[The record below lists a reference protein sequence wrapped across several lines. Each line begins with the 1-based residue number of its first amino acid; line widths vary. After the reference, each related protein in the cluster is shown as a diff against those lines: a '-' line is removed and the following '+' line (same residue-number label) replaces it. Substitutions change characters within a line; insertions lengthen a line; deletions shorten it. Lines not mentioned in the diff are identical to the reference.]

1 MRGGTVR
8 ITGVEIVP
16 VKLPL
21 LEPFVVSYGT
31 FPDLATVLVRLE
43 TDEGLTGWGEGTPDP
58 HVTGET
64 FEGVVATLRLL
75 APALLGHDPLDRS
88 TAMRLLKSRVVG
100 VPTAKAAL
108 DIALHDL
115 AGRVAGLP
123 VWTLLGGRAR
133 EALSISRVISLKSP
147 EAMAIDAN
155 QFVAAGF
162 RTVKLKVGDA
172 HDIRGD
178 VRRVAAVREAVGPD
192 IGIKIDVNG
201 GWRTAGAAVG
211 AVRGIAAYDP
221 EYVEQPV
228 DRRDLEGMA
237 EVRRLGGVQVMAD
250 EAVLDAHDALQA
262 VRLRACDLINIKLM
276 KCGGLLAALALDAV
290 AETAGVGCQI
300 GTMVESSVAS
310 AAGLHLALAL
320 HNAATVEMGGPIML
334 AEDVGDLRAYYE
346 QHRVTVPAGPGL
358 GVEPEE
364 AVLKRYAGQRDWITV

>member
-1 MRGGTVR
+1 VR
-8 ITGVEIVP
+8 ITGVEIIA

-43 TDEGLTGWGEGTPDP
+43 TDGGVVGWGEGTPDP

-64 FEGVVATLRLL
+64 FEGVVATLRYL
-75 APALLGHDPLDRS
+75 APTLLGRSPLDRTMS
-88 TAMRLLKSRVVG
+88 MRLLGSRISG
-100 VPTAKAAL
+100 APAARAAL

-123 VWTLLGGRAR
+123 VWALLGGRAR
-133 EALSISRVISLKSP
+133 EALSISRVVSLKSP
-147 EAMAIDAN
+147 EAMAMDASRH
-155 QFVAAGF
+155 VAAGF
-162 RTVKLKVGDA
+162 STVKLKIGDA
-172 HDIRGD
+172 RDIQGD

-201 GWRTAGAAVG
+201 GWHTAGTAIRAA
-211 AVRGIAAYDP
+211 RGIAPYDP

-237 EVRRLGGVQVMAD
+237 EVRRLSGVPVMAD
-250 EAVLDAHDALQA
+250 EAVLDARDALRA
-262 VRLRACDLINIKLM
+262 ARLRACDLINIKLM

-290 AETAGVGCQI
+290 AETAGVGSQV

-334 AEDVGDLRAYYE
+334 DEDVGGLRACYE
-346 QHRVTVPAGPGL
+346 RDRVTVPDGPGL
-358 GVEPEE
+358 GVEPDE
-364 AVLKRYAGQRDWITV
+364 AVLKRFAGERAWITA

>member
-1 MRGGTVR
+1 VR

-43 TDEGLTGWGEGTPDP
+43 TDGGLTGWGEGTPDP

-64 FEGVVATLRLL
+64 FEGVAATLRHL
-75 APALLGHDPLDRS
+75 APALLGRDPLDRS
-88 TAMRLLKSRVVG
+88 TAMRLLGSRVAG
-100 VPTAKAAL
+100 APTAKAAL

-115 AGRVAGLP
+115 AGHVAGLP
-123 VWTLLGGRAR
+123 VCALLGGRAR
-133 EALSISRVISLKSP
+133 ETLSISRVISLKSP
-147 EAMAIDAN
+147 EEMAIDATRH
-155 QFVAAGF
+155 VAAGF
-162 RTVKLKVGDA
+162 GTVKLKVGDA

-192 IGIKIDVNG
+192 IGIKVDVNG
-201 GWRTAGAAVG
+201 GWRTPGAAIG
-211 AVRGIAAYDP
+211 AARGIAPYEP

-237 EVRRLGGVQVMAD
+237 EVRRLSGVPVMAD
-250 EAVLDAHDALQA
+250 EAVLDARDALRA

-276 KCGGLLAALALDAV
+276 KCGGLLAALTLDAV

-334 AEDVGDLRAYYE
+334 AEDVSGLRAYYE
-346 QHRVTVPAGPGL
+346 RDSVTVPDGPGL
-358 GVEPEE
+358 AVEPDE
-364 AVLKRYAGQRDWITV
+364 AVLQRYAGERDWITA

>member
-1 MRGGTVR
+1 VR

-43 TDEGLTGWGEGTPDP
+43 TDGGLTGWGEGTPDP

-64 FEGVVATLRLL
+64 FEGVIATLRHL

-88 TAMRLLKSRVVG
+88 AAMRLLGSRVAG
-100 VPTAKAAL
+100 APTAKAAL

-123 VWTLLGGRAR
+123 VWALLGGRAR

-147 EAMAIDAN
+147 EAMAIDAT

-162 RTVKLKVGDA
+162 HTVKLKVGDA
-172 HDIRGD
+172 RDIRGD
-178 VRRVAAVREAVGPD
+178 VRRVAAVREAVGQD
-192 IGIKIDVNG
+192 VGIKIDVNG

-228 DRRDLEGMA
+228 DRRALEGMA
-237 EVRRLGGVQVMAD
+237 EVRRLGGVPVMAD

-320 HNAATVEMGGPIML
+320 HNVATVEMGGPIML

-346 QHRVTVPAGPGL
+346 HDRITVPAGPGL

-364 AVLKRYAGQRDWITV
+364 AVLRRYAGQRDWITV

>member
-1 MRGGTVR
+1 MR

-43 TDEGLTGWGEGTPDP
+43 TDEGIIGWGEATPDP

-64 FEGVVATLRLL
+64 FEGVVATLRHL
-75 APALLGHDPLDRS
+75 APALLGRDPLDRS
-88 TAMRLLKSRVVG
+88 AAMRLLGLRVAG

-115 AGRVAGLP
+115 AGHVAGLP

-133 EALSISRVISLKSP
+133 KVLSISRVISLKSP
-147 EAMAIDAN
+147 EAMAIDASRH
-155 QFVAAGF
+155 VAAGF
-162 RTVKLKVGDA
+162 GTVKLKIGDA
-172 HDIRGD
+172 SDIRGD
-178 VRRVAAVREAVGPD
+178 VHRVAAVREAVGPD

-201 GWRTAGAAVG
+201 GWRTAGKAVG
-211 AVRGIAAYDP
+211 AAKGIAPYEP

-228 DRRDLEGMA
+228 DRRDLEGLA
-237 EVRRLGGVQVMAD
+237 EVRRLSGVPVMAD
-250 EAVLDAHDALQA
+250 EAVLDARDALMA

-290 AETAGVGCQI
+290 AETAGVSCQV

-310 AAGLHLALAL
+310 AAGLHLAQAL

-334 AEDVGDLRAYYE
+334 AEDVGGLRGYYMGD
-346 QHRVTVPAGPGL
+346 RVSVPDGPGL
-358 GVEPEE
+358 GVEPDE
-364 AVLKRYAGQRDWITV
+364 AVLRRYAGERYRVTA

>member
-1 MRGGTVR
+1 MR
-8 ITGVEIVP
+8 ITGVEIIA

-43 TDEGLTGWGEGTPDP
+43 TDGGVVGWGEGTPDP

-64 FEGVVATLRLL
+64 FEGVVATLRYL
-75 APALLGHDPLDRS
+75 APTLLGRSPLDRTMS
-88 TAMRLLKSRVVG
+88 MRLLGSRISG
-100 VPTAKAAL
+100 APAARAAL

-123 VWTLLGGRAR
+123 VWALLGGRAR
-133 EALSISRVISLKSP
+133 EALSISRVVSLKSP
-147 EAMAIDAN
+147 EAMAMDASRH
-155 QFVAAGF
+155 VAAGF
-162 RTVKLKVGDA
+162 STVKLKIGDA
-172 HDIRGD
+172 RDIQGD

-201 GWRTAGAAVG
+201 GWHTAGTAIRAA
-211 AVRGIAAYDP
+211 RGIAPYDP

-237 EVRRLGGVQVMAD
+237 EVRRLSGVPVMAD
-250 EAVLDAHDALQA
+250 EAVLDARDALRA
-262 VRLRACDLINIKLM
+262 ARLRACDLINIKLM
-276 KCGGLLAALALDAV
+276 KLDAV
-290 AETAGVGCQI
+290 AETAGVGSQV

-334 AEDVGDLRAYYE
+334 DEDVGGLRACYE
-346 QHRVTVPAGPGL
+346 RDRVTVPDGPGL
-358 GVEPEE
+358 GVEPDE
-364 AVLKRYAGQRDWITV
+364 AVLKRFAGERAWITA

>member
-1 MRGGTVR
+1 VR
-8 ITGVEIVP
+8 ITGVEIIP
-16 VKLPL
+16 IKLPL

-31 FPDLATVLVRLE
+31 FPNLATVLVRLE
-43 TDEGLTGWGEGTPDP
+43 SDGGLTGWGEGTPDP

-64 FEGVVATLRLL
+64 FEGVAATLRHL
-75 APALLGHDPLDRS
+75 APALLGRNPLDRS
-88 TAMRLLKSRVVG
+88 TAMRLLESRVAG

-115 AGRVAGLP
+115 AGHVAGLP
-123 VWTLLGGRAR
+123 VWALLGGRAR

-147 EAMAIDAN
+147 EEMAIDATRH
-155 QFVAAGF
+155 VAAGF
-162 RTVKLKVGDA
+162 GTVKLKVGDA

-178 VRRVAAVREAVGPD
+178 VRRVGAVREAVGPD
-192 IGIKIDVNG
+192 IAIKIDVNG
-201 GWRTAGAAVG
+201 GWRTPGTAIGAA
-211 AVRGIAAYDP
+211 RSIAPYEP

-237 EVRRLGGVQVMAD
+237 EVRRLSGVPVMAD
-250 EAVLDAHDALQA
+250 EAVLSAHDALRA

-276 KCGGLLAALALDAV
+276 KCGGLLAALTLDAV

-334 AEDVGDLRAYYE
+334 AEDVSGLRAYYE
-346 QHRVTVPAGPGL
+346 RDRVTVPDGPGL
-358 GVEPEE
+358 AVEPDE
-364 AVLKRYAGQRDWITV
+364 AILMRYADERVWITA

>member
-1 MRGGTVR
+1 VR
-8 ITGVEIVP
+8 ITGIEIVP

-43 TDEGLTGWGEGTPDP
+43 TDGGLTGWGEGTPDP

-64 FEGVVATLRLL
+64 FEGVVATLRHL
-75 APALLGHDPLDRS
+75 APVLLGRDPLDRS
-88 TAMRLLKSRVVG
+88 TAMRLLGSRVAG
-100 VPTAKAAL
+100 APTAKAAL

-115 AGRVAGLP
+115 AGHVAGLP
-123 VWTLLGGRAR
+123 VWALLGGRAR

-147 EAMAIDAN
+147 EAMAIDATRH
-155 QFVAAGF
+155 VAAGF

-172 HDIRGD
+172 RDIRGD

-201 GWRTAGAAVG
+201 GWHTASAALGAA
-211 AVRGIAAYDP
+211 RGIAPYEP

-228 DRRDLEGMA
+228 DRRDLEAMA
-237 EVRRLGGVQVMAD
+237 EVRRLSGVPVMAD
-250 EAVLDAHDALQA
+250 EAVLDARDALRA

-276 KCGGLLAALALDAV
+276 KCGGLLAALTLDAV
-290 AETAGVGCQI
+290 AETAGIGCQV

-334 AEDVGDLRAYYE
+334 AEDVSGLGAYYE
-346 QHRVTVPAGPGL
+346 RDRVTVPDGPGL
-358 GVEPEE
+358 GVEPDG
-364 AVLKRYAGQRDWITV
+364 AVLQRYAGERDWITTYQ

>member
-1 MRGGTVR
+1 MR

-43 TDEGLTGWGEGTPDP
+43 TDGGITGWGEATPDP

-64 FEGVVATLRLL
+64 FEGVVATLRHL
-75 APALLGHDPLDRS
+75 APVLLGRDPLDRS
-88 TAMRLLKSRVVG
+88 AAMRLLGSRVASA
-100 VPTAKAAL
+100 PTAKAAL

-123 VWTLLGGRAR
+123 VWAMLGGRAR
-133 EALSISRVISLKSP
+133 EALSISRVISMKSP
-147 EAMAIDAN
+147 EAMAFDASRH
-155 QFVAAGF
+155 VAAGF
-162 RTVKLKVGDA
+162 GTVKLKIGDA
-172 HDIRGD
+172 SDIRGD

-192 IGIKIDVNG
+192 VGIKIDVNG

-211 AVRGIAAYDP
+211 AARGIAHYEP

-228 DRRDLEGMA
+228 DRRDLEGLA
-237 EVRRLGGVQVMAD
+237 EVRRLSGLPVMAD
-250 EAVLDAHDALQA
+250 EAVLDARDALRA

-276 KCGGLLAALALDAV
+276 KCGGLLAALSLDAV
-290 AETAGVGCQI
+290 AETAGVGCQV

-320 HNAATVEMGGPIML
+320 HNVATVEMGGPIML
-334 AEDVGDLRAYYE
+334 AEDVGGLRAYYE
-346 QHRVTVPAGPGL
+346 RDRVTVPDGPGL
-358 GVEPEE
+358 GVEPDE
-364 AVLKRYAGQRDWITV
+364 AVLRRYAGERYRVTA

>member
-1 MRGGTVR
+1 MR

-43 TDEGLTGWGEGTPDP
+43 TDEGMIGWGEATPDP

-64 FEGVVATLRLL
+64 FEGVVATLRHL
-75 APALLGHDPLDRS
+75 APALLGRDPLDRS
-88 TAMRLLKSRVVG
+88 AAMRLLGLRVAG

-115 AGRVAGLP
+115 AGHVAGLP
-123 VWTLLGGRAR
+123 VWTLLGGPAR
-133 EALSISRVISLKSP
+133 KVLSISRVISLKSP
-147 EAMAIDAN
+147 EAMAIDASRH
-155 QFVAAGF
+155 VAAGF
-162 RTVKLKVGDA
+162 GTVKLKIGDA
-172 HDIRGD
+172 SDIRGD
-178 VRRVAAVREAVGPD
+178 VYRVAAVREVVGPD

-201 GWRTAGAAVG
+201 GWRTAGKAVG
-211 AVRGIAAYDP
+211 AAKGIAPYEP

-228 DRRDLEGMA
+228 DRRDLEGLA
-237 EVRRLGGVQVMAD
+237 EVRRLSGVPVMAD
-250 EAVLDAHDALQA
+250 GAVLDARDALMA

-290 AETAGVGCQI
+290 AETAGVSCQV

-310 AAGLHLALAL
+310 AAGLHLAQAL

-334 AEDVGDLRAYYE
+334 AEDVGGLRGYYMGD
-346 QHRVTVPAGPGL
+346 RVSVPDGPGGL
-358 GVEPEE
+358 GVEPDE
-364 AVLKRYAGQRDWITV
+364 AVLRRYAGERYRVTA

>member
-1 MRGGTVR
+1 VR

-43 TDEGLTGWGEGTPDP
+43 TDGGLTGWGEGTPDP

-64 FEGVVATLRLL
+64 FEGVVATLRHL
-75 APALLGHDPLDRS
+75 APALLGRDPLDRS
-88 TAMRLLKSRVVG
+88 TAMRLLESRVAG
-100 VPTAKAAL
+100 APTVKATL

-115 AGRVAGLP
+115 A
-123 VWTLLGGRAR
+123 GRAR

-147 EAMAIDAN
+147 EAMAIDAT

-172 HDIRGD
+172 RDIRGD

-211 AVRGIAAYDP
+211 AVRGIATYDP

-237 EVRRLGGVQVMAD
+237 EVRRLGGVPVMAD
-250 EAVLDAHDALQA
+250 EAVLDARDALQA

-276 KCGGLLAALALDAV
+276 KCGGLLAALTLDAV
-290 AETAGVGCQI
+290 AETAGVGCQV

-334 AEDVGDLRAYYE
+334 AEDVGDLRTYYE
-346 QHRVTVPAGPGL
+346 HARVTVPAGPGL

-364 AVLKRYAGQRDWITV
+364 AVLKRYAGERDWITV

>member
-1 MRGGTVR
+1 VR

-43 TDEGLTGWGEGTPDP
+43 TDGELTGWGEGTPDP

-64 FEGVVATLRLL
+64 FEGVVATLRHL
-75 APALLGHDPLDRS
+75 APALLGRDPLDRS
-88 TAMRLLKSRVVG
+88 AALRLLGSRLAG
-100 VPTAKAAL
+100 SPTAKAAL

-123 VWTLLGGRAR
+123 VWALLGGRAR

-147 EAMAIDAN
+147 EAMAMDASRY
-155 QFVAAGF
+155 VAAGF

-172 HDIRGD
+172 GDIRGD

-192 IGIKIDVNG
+192 IGIKIDVNS
-201 GWRTAGAAVG
+201 GWRTAGTAIGAA
-211 AVRGIAAYDP
+211 RGIARYEP

-228 DRRDLEGMA
+228 DRRDLEGLA
-237 EVRRLGGVQVMAD
+237 EVRRLCGVPVMAD
-250 EAVLDAHDALQA
+250 EAVLDARDALRA

-276 KCGGLLAALALDAV
+276 KCGGLLAALTLDAV
-290 AETAGVGCQI
+290 AESAGVVCQV

-334 AEDVGDLRAYYE
+334 AEDVGGLRAYYE
-346 QHRVTVPAGPGL
+346 RDRVTVPDGPGL
-358 GVEPEE
+358 GVQPDE
-364 AVLKRYAGQRDWITV
+364 AILKRYAGERSRITT

>member
-1 MRGGTVR
+1 VR
-8 ITGVEIVP
+8 ITGVEIIP
-16 VKLPL
+16 AKLPL

-43 TDEGLTGWGEGTPDP
+43 TDGGLTGWGEGTPDP

-64 FEGVVATLRLL
+64 FEGVAATLRHL
-75 APALLGHDPLDRS
+75 APALLGRNPLDRS
-88 TAMRLLKSRVVG
+88 TAMRLLESRVAG
-100 VPTAKAAL
+100 APTAKAAL

-115 AGRVAGLP
+115 AGHLAGLP
-123 VWTLLGGRAR
+123 VWALLGGRAR

-147 EAMAIDAN
+147 EEMAIDATRH
-155 QFVAAGF
+155 VAAGF

-192 IGIKIDVNG
+192 IGIKVDVNG
-201 GWRTAGAAVG
+201 GWRTPGAAIV
-211 AVRGIAAYDP
+211 AARGIAPYEP

-237 EVRRLGGVQVMAD
+237 EVRRSSGVPVMAD
-250 EAVLDAHDALQA
+250 EAVLGAHDALRA

-276 KCGGLLAALALDAV
+276 KCGGLLAALTLDAI

-334 AEDVGDLRAYYE
+334 AEDVSGLRAYYE
-346 QHRVTVPAGPGL
+346 RDRVTVPDGPGL
-358 GVEPEE
+358 AVEPDE
-364 AVLKRYAGQRDWITV
+364 AVLKRYAGERVWITA